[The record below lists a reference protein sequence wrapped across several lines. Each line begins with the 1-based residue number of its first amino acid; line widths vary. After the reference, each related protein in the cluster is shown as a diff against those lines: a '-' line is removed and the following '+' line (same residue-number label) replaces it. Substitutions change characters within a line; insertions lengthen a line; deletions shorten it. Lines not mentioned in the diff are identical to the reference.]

1 LTRRRLGVLGGTFDP
16 VHVAHLVVANEA
28 RCALALDEVTLVP
41 ANEPWQK
48 VGTRPITPAA
58 DRLAMLQAAVSDARR
73 AGVEGLSVSTVDVDR
88 GGPTYTAD
96 TLAELSD
103 ECARGGTDVELV
115 LIVGA
120 DVARDLHTWRRT
132 EEIRARCTLAVVN
145 RGDAVL
151 AGGEEAALREAGWRF
166 EQVAVPALGVS
177 STMVRDRLS
186 AGRPVDFLVPPGAIH
201 CIRERGLYAQ
211 GR

>member
-1 LTRRRLGVLGGTFDP
+1 MLGGTFDP
-16 VHVAHLVVANEA
+16 VHVAHLVVANEV
-28 RCALALDEVTLVP
+28 RSALDLQGVLLVP

-48 VGTRPITPAA
+48 VGTRSITPAA
-58 DRLAMLQAAVSDARR
+58 DRLTLLEAAVGDARR
-73 AGVEGLSVSTVDVDR
+73 AGVEQLWVSDIDIER

-96 TLAELSD
+96 TLAELY
-103 ECARGGTDVELV
+103 EQWWGEGYDVELV

-132 EEIRARCTLAVVN
+132 DEIRSRCTLAIVN
-145 RGDAVL
+145 RGDAAL
-151 AGGEEAALREAGWRF
+151 AAGDEAALRAAGWRF
-166 EQVAVPALGVS
+166 EQVAVPVLGVS
-177 STMVRDRLS
+177 STMVRERLS